1 MKRQDK
7 FMIPLMLFL
16 AFCSAYV
23 VFKYDLKPSVKN
35 LKSTIVYEREQQK
48 CDSQTILN
56 DDELLQSYL
65 NKAFLDKVN
74 YDDRGGRPPIF
85 YMIKENPTTDEILY
99 TLKDIVEN
107 DVNTT
112 RRISRKEY
120 KDVIKEYER
129 IESLDIF
136 EALSRHYTITDISE
150 EVIINYRWDKDK
162 KIKYLDRHVI
172 FPINQAII
180 VYNDKTNPYM
190 DIYGSDAFVLDKDK
204 KCIFIKQNYLDT
216 FYTHYKEYDIV
227 DNNKTESFYRN
238 YIWELKNIIAHDLAY
253 HTADKINLE
262 HSDEKKIFNGLL
274 HKCVKIDNCG
284 NFDYKNNFVR

>member
-1 MKRQDK
+1 MKK
-7 FMIPLMLFL
+7 KVKILSSVLFVIL
-16 AFCSAYV
+16 LIHLCLLY
-23 VFKYDLKPSVKN
+23 LLN
-35 LKSTIVYEREQQK
+35 LKVNIADIYCYNLS
-48 CDSQTILN
+48 

-74 YDDRGGRPPIF
+74 YDDRGSRPPIF

-107 DVNTT
+107 DINKTK
-112 RRISRKEY
+112 RISRKEY

-162 KIKYLDRHVI
+162 KIKYSDKRHVI

-190 DIYGSDAFVLDKDK
+190 DIYGSDSFKLNRDDKCVFV
-204 KCIFIKQNYLDT
+204 KQNSLDT

-238 YIWELKNIIAHDLAY
+238 HIWELKNIIAHDLAY
-253 HTADKINLE
+253 HMADKINLE
-262 HSDEKKIFNGLL
+262 HSDEKKIFSFYGLL